1 MQEAA
6 PDRHLFIG
14 SRVGSDWTLRPNFVT
29 LKSHIIECSSL
40 TINLAKNSLF
50 LSTVLFPS
58 TVTSSRCYSSTI
70 FSNSFDTQGIMREVT
85 RQASAVQA
93 VTLPV
98 FTCSKP
104 PNKYH
109 TRTMFEICS
118 KLPMKKPER
127 CQ

>member
-1 MQEAA
+1 MMQEAA

-29 LKSHIIECSSL
+29 LKSHFIECSSL
-40 TINLAKNSLF
+40 TINLAKTSFF
-50 LSTVLFPS
+50 LS

-70 FSNSFDTQGIMREVT
+70 FSNSFDTQGIMWEVT